1 MVLHGFDSGA
11 WSGLRACLRLSLR
24 WSTVP
29 GLLSKLCTMLYV
41 LARSDA
47 PFYEVAP
54 TQGGRRHERA
64 GPSAARHLED

>member
-1 MVLHGFDSGA
+1 MASTPQLGA
-11 WSGLRACLRLSLR
+11 DYAGISVYRFAR
-24 WSTVP
+24 P
-29 GLLSKLCTMLYV
+29 GAVALSKFFTMPYV